1 MIFNTKLISG
11 AKALRKA
18 TEKHIAAGDNVEQK
32 KVPIKRSTDAN
43 ALYWLWLQVLQ
54 IEYKQPKED
63 FHDYFKNKFI
73 GTIEKEVLGMVI
85 TKEASTKNMRKRPFY
100 EYMQLVKAESETEFN
115 VKLPLPKDQWFNEF
129 MVEYSEYLY

>member
-11 AKALRKA
+11 SKALRKA

-54 IEYKQPKED
+54 DETGEKKEQ
-63 FHDYFKNKFI
+63 FHKYFKSEHI
-73 GTIEKEVLGMVI
+73 GTTEEEVFGRLI
-85 TKEASTKNMRKRPFY
+85 TLEPTTTNKSKRFFW
-100 EYMQLVKAESETEFN
+100 EYMQNVKADAATEFG
-115 VKLPLPKDQWFNEF
+115 VMLPLPTDNGFEEF
-129 MVEYSEYLY
+129 YNKYSEYL